1 MRSSATRTVLAIAL
15 AKNARAFA
23 PISLSAIGK
32 LSSGSLATV
41 SPFAPGSTRRY
52 MSSGE
57 RISVTQANK
66 QALHEILEDI
76 ENSSREE
83 SGYVIIDVRNPDEI
97 AYTGKLAECVETLPL
112 PIIAQTGAFNM
123 SEEDFEENFGF
134 AMPALDETIVFS
146 CKAGIRS
153 MHAAQLAG
161 MSGYTKFVNYS
172 GGSDDWF
179 R

>member
-1 MRSSATRTVLAIAL
+1 
-15 AKNARAFA
+15 
-23 PISLSAIGK
+23 
-32 LSSGSLATV
+32 
-41 SPFAPGSTRRY
+41 
-52 MSSGE
+52 
-57 RISVTQANK
+57 
-66 QALHEILEDI
+66 
-76 ENSSREE
+76 
-83 SGYVIIDVRNPDEI
+83 
-97 AYTGKLAECVETLPL
+97 
-112 PIIAQTGAFNM
+112 M

-161 MSGYTKFVNYS
+161 TSGYTKFANYS